1 MIPTALRPWF
11 VGGLLATAAAPG
23 ALALSL
29 ACQQD
34 CTSGACLQAE
44 CAVPTSGAGFCVCAS
59 GALPL
64 GGGTYAA
71 YCRAWG
77 LPQPGCSQA
86 LPAGSAAT
94 LPAPQLPNASTMTQ
108 ALASQNPF
116 VAVLVS
122 AMQDGNGNWANA
134 PVNGLVHDIVHD
146 PTTGALSQGTA
157 VPFTATATP
166 ASAAQGGGTQIDVA
180 VQGDLGQLAWLSQ
193 YCSAAAPAAIPPV
206 SIHGAV
212 TAGGLHG
219 SLTVLGTASRSQTVQ
234 W

>member
-1 MIPTALRPWF
+1 MTPAALRRCLL
-11 VGGLLATAAAPG
+11 GALLATLAAPG
-23 ALALSL
+23 ALALGL

-34 CTSGACLQAE
+34 CTSGTCLQAE
-44 CAVPTSGAGFCVCAS
+44 CAVPAAGAGFCVCAS

-77 LPQPGCSQA
+77 QPQPGCSQA
-86 LPAGSAAT
+86 LPPGSAAT
-94 LPAPQLPNASTMTQ
+94 LPAPQLPNAGTMTQ
-108 ALASQNPF
+108 ALAGQNPF
-116 VAVLVS
+116 VAMLVS

-134 PVNGLVHDIVHD
+134 PVSGLVHDVLHD
-146 PTTGALSQGTA
+146 PATGALSQGTA
-157 VPFTATATP
+157 VPFTA
-166 ASAAQGGGTQIDVA
+166 AAAPGSGGQGGGVQIDVA

-193 YCSAAAPAAIPPV
+193 YCSAAAPSAIPPT
-206 SIHGAV
+206 SIHGVV

-219 SLTVLGTASRSQTVQ
+219 SLSVLGPAGRSQTVQ